1 MHKIIRAICIGG
13 VYVKWYEM
21 TVDETIAKLGSQAES
36 GLSTSTATKRL
47 KKLGKNQLTEGKAPL
62 GLTLFFKQFKDF
74 MVIVLLIATFIA
86 AYLGEVVDA
95 IVIVIIVFINS
106 LLGYSQEHR
115 AEKSLAKLKQMA
127 NPVAHVRR
135 DGTWL
140 TIPSS
145 DVVVGDIVRLK
156 SGDRVVADLR
166 IIKSTH
172 LSIEESAMTGETLP
186 IAKTSEVIHGEQLNI
201 GDQTNMAFMSSLV
214 TSGHGIG
221 VVVATGM
228 ETMVGQIADLIVQA
242 PKQITPLE
250 KRLQNLGKVLIFVS
264 ILLTSLVVGAG
275 IWQGQPVYQMFLSGI
290 SLAVAVIP
298 EGLPAIVTVVLSLG
312 VQRMIKKK
320 AIVRKLSAVETLGST
335 SVICSDKT
343 GTLTENRMTVVELYL
358 NGRLFNV
365 GGGYRLTGD
374 ITATSNQAEEKMLTR
389 FLQYGS
395 ICGEAEFVNHNG
407 EPSIQGDPTDVA
419 IMMATVKKDLQL
431 VGNKQIK
438 KITEFPFDSTR
449 KRMSVV
455 IKDNQ
460 QHYAIVKGAP
470 DILLNR
476 ADRIEENGRI
486 IRLDQQ
492 QRKKIERTINQMASN
507 AYRTIALC
515 IKPLQ
520 HSNQFKADDIETG
533 LVFIGL
539 FAMIDPPRPEAKQ
552 AIKQCKEAGI
562 KTVMI
567 TGDHLGT
574 ARAIAQQLEIL
585 PQQGQVIT
593 GNQLEQM
600 TDEQLIEQVEQ
611 IYVFARV
618 TPKDKL
624 RIVQA
629 LQANGHVVAMTGDGV
644 NDAPALK
651 TSDIGVSMGRTGT
664 DVAKEASDLILLD
677 DNFATVVS
685 AVEEG
690 RHIYENIRKFIRYLL
705 ASNVG
710 EILVMLFAMVLGF
723 PLPLLPVQILWIN
736 LVTDGLPALA
746 LGMDGAENNLME
758 QPPRPIEEGIFARGL
773 GFKIISRGFLIGIV
787 SFIAFLLAYQNG
799 AQSLQYARTIA
810 FMTLVTAQLIHVFDC
825 RNERSIF
832 DRHPFGN
839 RYLIVAVL
847 SSFALMIPVTYV
859 ATFQAI
865 FQTVGLSLRDWLTI
879 ILLSSIPTIVFGFT
893 KR

>member
-1 MHKIIRAICIGG
+1 
-13 VYVKWYEM
+13 VKWYEM
-21 TVDETIAKLGSQAES
+21 TVDETLAKLGSQVES
-36 GLSTSTATKRL
+36 GLSTLTATKRL
-47 KKLGKNQLTEGKAPL
+47 KKFGKNQLTEGKAPL
-62 GLTLFFKQFKDF
+62 GLALFFKQFKDF

-86 AYLGEVVDA
+86 GYLGEVVDA

-106 LLGYSQEHR
+106 ILGYSQEHR

-135 DGTWL
+135 DGAWL

-166 IIKSTH
+166 IMTSTH

-186 IAKTSEVIHGEQLNI
+186 IAKTSQVIHGEQLNL

-242 PKQITPLE
+242 PKQTTPLE

-264 ILLTSLVVGAG
+264 IMLTSLVVGAG

-365 GGGYRLTGD
+365 GGGYHLTGD
-374 ITATSNQAEEKMLTR
+374 ITATSNQAEEKMLAR

-395 ICGEAEFVNHNG
+395 ICGAAEFVNHNG
-407 EPSIQGDPTDVA
+407 ESVIQGDPTDVA
-419 IMMATVKKDLQL
+419 IMMAAAKKSLQL
-431 VGNKQIK
+431 TENLQIK

-470 DILLNR
+470 DILLKR
-476 ADRIEENGRI
+476 ANRIEENGRI

-492 QRKKIERTINQMASN
+492 RRKKIELMINQMASK

-515 IKPLQ
+515 INPLQ
-520 HSNQFKADDIETG
+520 HPNRVKAEDVETG

-574 ARAIAQQLEIL
+574 ARAIAEQLEIL
-585 PQQGQVIT
+585 PEHGQVIT
-593 GNQLEQM
+593 GSQLEQM
-600 TDEQLIEQVEQ
+600 TDQQLAEQVEQ

-690 RHIYENIRKFIRYLL
+690 RHIYENIRKFIRYLF

-758 QPPRPIEEGIFARGL
+758 QPPRPIKEGIFARGL
-773 GFKIISRGFLIGIV
+773 GFKIISRGFLIGSV

-799 AQSLQYARTIA
+799 AQSLQYARMIA
-810 FMTLVTAQLIHVFDC
+810 FITLVTAQLIHVFDC

-839 RYLIVAVL
+839 RYLIIAVL

-865 FQTVGLSLRDWLTI
+865 FQTVALSLRDWLTI